1 MSCHD
6 IVSARDRESN
16 QAQIKP
22 PVIRA
27 TLMTESVESDFVTQS
42 SLFLGSYLIPVH
54 IDIRFH
60 YQN

>member
-6 IVSARDRESN
+6 IVSARDRVSN

-42 SLFLGSYLIPVH
+42 SLFLGS
-54 IDIRFH
+54 
-60 YQN
+60 

>member
-16 QAQIKP
+16 QAQIQP
-22 PVIRA
+22 PVICA

-42 SLFLGSYLIPVH
+42 SLFLGS
-54 IDIRFH
+54 
-60 YQN
+60 

>member
-27 TLMTESVESDFVTQS
+27 TLMTEFVESDFVTQS
-42 SLFLGSYLIPVH
+42 SLFLGS
-54 IDIRFH
+54 
-60 YQN
+60 